1 MEPLRANGK
10 LETIKRLRQ
19 RINEIMFY
27 AVNIG
32 LIEANPAVK
41 IKDAFE
47 MPQKRINTN
56 NQSTRTTRI
65 YAISCYG

>member
-1 MEPLRANGK
+1 
-10 LETIKRLRQ
+10 
-19 RINEIMFY
+19 MFY

-47 MPQKRINTN
+47 SPTKGQMPTIKAQELPEFMHLLENKKILNRLI
-56 NQSTRTTRI
+56 
-65 YAISCYG
+65 

>member
-1 MEPLRANGK
+1 MEPLRASGK
-10 LETIKRLRQ
+10 LETIKRLCQ

-32 LIEANPAVK
+32 LIEAKPVVK

-47 MPQKRINTN
+47 SPTKEQMPKN
-56 NQSTRTTRI
+56 
-65 YAISCYG
+65 